1 MNASRCIVSRL
12 LAALTLL
19 GFARCAREEAPRPA
33 AARVERSASEAG
45 ALHDAALPPGAA
57 VLPLAAPPRAEA
69 QAFQTLAPGLS
80 VLADRRTDAEG
91 HEHEWL
97 VTRIDLQ
104 QHRLQARALGDA
116 PFARLLDEAGVL
128 VAVNGG
134 FFAPNLEPSGLLLSG
149 GSLLGRARSG
159 GGSGVL
165 AVAEQRARLLKRG
178 EALPEGADF
187 AVQCGPRLIEP
198 GGALGIHSD
207 DGQRAA
213 RTAACIREAGRELD
227 LVVTLRKGHLGGG
240 PGLLQLAQWLAGPLA
255 PGDASGCE
263 AALNLDGRPSTDVV
277 VAGRP
282 ELVRL
287 PLGPVPFALLVA
299 H

>member
-1 MNASRCIVSRL
+1 MNASRRVFSRL

-19 GFARCAREEAPRPA
+19 GLARCSREEAARPA
-33 AARVERSASEAG
+33 AARAERSATEGG
-45 ALHDAALPPGAA
+45 ALHDAAAPPAAA
-57 VLPLAAPPRAEA
+57 VFPLAAVAPGAP
-69 QAFQTLAPGLS
+69 AFQTLAPGLS

-104 QHRLQARALGDA
+104 QHRLQARALGDS
-116 PFARLLDEAGVL
+116 PFTRLQDEAGLL

-149 GSLLGRARSG
+149 GSLLARERSG

-165 AVAEQRARLLKRG
+165 AVAKQQARLLKRG

-198 GGALGIHSD
+198 GGALGIRSD

-213 RTAACIREAGRELD
+213 RTAVCIREAGRELD
-227 LVVTLRKGHLGGG
+227 LIVTLRQGHLGGG
-240 PGLLQLAQWLAGPLA
+240 PSLLQLAQWLAGPLA
-255 PGDASGCE
+255 PGEPSGCE
-263 AALNLDGRPSTDVV
+263 AALNLDGGPSTGVV

-299 H
+299 R